1 MSIVFQFRFSS
12 RPQNILFC
20 INEMSRWFTLLKF
33 IKKIRIDLG
42 PQNIIFNRN
51 QIFIDVV
58 AIPEES

>member
-1 MSIVFQFRFSS
+1 
-12 RPQNILFC
+12 
-20 INEMSRWFTLLKF
+20 MSRWFTLLKF